1 MSTRAHPSWSARGEP
16 LAATTPG
23 SDWRWS
29 ASLAPVATA
38 YEGMESAAAFEGPEA
53 IARYRAA
60 ALAASVEQADFLAER
75 LAAGGRVLE
84 VGTGNGRLLL
94 ALAQRGVAASALG
107 VDLAESRIAF
117 ARDWIAEA
125 EVTGVEFEAGDALAV
140 DFGDEPF

>member
-1 MSTRAHPSWSARGEP
+1 MSTRAHPSWSAPGEP
-16 LAATTPG
+16 LAAATTPG
-23 SDWRWS
+23 SCRRWS
-29 ASLAPVATA
+29 ASLAPVAKA

-60 ALAASVEQADFLAER
+60 ALAASAEQADFLAER

-94 ALAQRGVAASALG
+94 ALAQRGLAASALG

-117 ARDWIAEA
+117 ARDWIAE
-125 EVTGVEFEAGDALAV
+125 EGVTGVEFEAGDALAL
-140 DFGDEPF
+140 